1 MIEIAQK
8 FKKEIIA
15 CLFLYIIIEGLNLS
29 TNLMNTKLVDNL
41 VQSDFEHF
49 FQNGLILI
57 TIFVLFLLFQYGMI
71 RYKAIVTQRIAT
83 YLRNRIALAISKTS
97 YEEFYSKNS
106 QKYISWFT
114 SDIDQ
119 IEKKGISI
127 GLEFIAGMISVLLS
141 MVALA
146 CFHWSLIV
154 ATLVLIVCLSY
165 LPKLF
170 MKELSSK
177 TEEVAISNEEFSK
190 TVSDL
195 LSGYETLFVFRKF
208 NYFLEK
214 INNQSTQLG
223 DTHCRYSQTL
233 AKVAIAGGVGNV
245 ISQVS
250 IFLLTGYLILQSE
263 MSVGSIVTT
272 TALASTIFNMIANI
286 SQYVAMIQSTEPL
299 LNRFKELKEGAV
311 KEASNSKE
319 KQGTMIAINNLSFSY
334 QSQLILRDISLNVTE
349 NKKYVLLGE
358 SGSGKSTLMNLI
370 SGKLSGYIGEIIVDG
385 IDVNS
390 ASPEILYEKICYIS
404 QKPHLFS
411 ATIRENLCFDKP
423 VEDEKLF
430 TVLERVG
437 LKDTVL
443 ALPNQLDTVIGDKNT
458 DLSGGQLQRIAFA
471 RGLMKHPKVFLLD
484 EVSSNLDEKTTIEVL
499 KPILE
504 DKSVTVLWVTHHLPE
519 ALKENIDQTIQM
531 SELNQTA

>member
-1 MIEIAQK
+1 MVEIARK

-41 VQSDFEHF
+41 VQSDFEYF

-57 TIFVLFLLFQYGMI
+57 AIFVFFLLFQYGMI
-71 RYKAIVTQRIAT
+71 RYKAVVTQRIAT

-141 MVALA
+141 MIALA

-177 TEEVAISNEEFSK
+177 TEFSK
-190 TVSDL
+190 TVSDV
-195 LSGYETLFVFRKF
+195 LSGDETLFVFRKF

-299 LNRFKELKEGAV
+299 LNRFKELKEGAE
-311 KEASNSKE
+311 KESSNSKE
-319 KQGTMIAINNLSFSY
+319 KQGTMIGINNLSFSY
-334 QSQLILRDISLNVTE
+334 QSQLILSDISLNVAE

-390 ASPEILYEKICYIS
+390 ASPEILYKKICYIS

-411 ATIRENLCFDKP
+411 ATIRENLCFDKA
-423 VEDEKLF
+423 VEDEKLYA
-430 TVLERVG
+430 VLERVG
-437 LKDTVL
+437 LKETVL

-471 RGLMKHPKVFLLD
+471 RGLIKKPKVFLLD

-504 DKSVTVLWVTHHLPE
+504 DKNVTVLWVTHHLPE

-531 SELNQTA
+531 SELNHVN

>member
-1 MIEIAQK
+1 MVEIARK

-41 VQSDFEHF
+41 VQSDFELF

-57 TIFVLFLLFQYGMI
+57 TIFVFFLLFQYGMI
-71 RYKAIVTQRIAT
+71 RYKAFVTQRIAT

-119 IEKKGISI
+119 I
-127 GLEFIAGMISVLLS
+127 V
-141 MVALA
+141 
-146 CFHWSLIV
+146 
-154 ATLVLIVCLSY
+154 
-165 LPKLF
+165 

-299 LNRFKELKEGAV
+299 LNRFKELKEAEV
-311 KEASNSKE
+311 KESSNSKE
-319 KQGTMIAINNLSFSY
+319 KQGTIISIKNLSFSY
-334 QSQLILRDISLNVTE
+334 QSQPILHDISLTVTE

-370 SGKLSGYIGEIIVDG
+370 SGKLSGYNGEIIVDG

-411 ATIRENLCFDKP
+411 ATIRENLCFDKA
-423 VEDEKLF
+423 VEDEELF
-430 TVLERVG
+430 EVLEQVG
-437 LKDTVL
+437 LKETIL

-471 RGLMKHPKVFLLD
+471 RGLMKQPKVFLLD

-519 ALKENIDQTIQM
+519 ALKDNIDQKIQM